1 MAVAL
6 AMPARRVW
14 SALLCLAVT
23 LAWALPPSVQAQSW
37 TRFGMRQG
45 LLSRTLHCLAP
56 TAEGGMLA
64 GTSGG
69 LNVWDGTRWLQFSAG
84 NGLAR
89 GRITAVAQTDGALW
103 AGSWGGG
110 LSVLRGT
117 IWRTYRA
124 ADSPLP
130 SDWVAA
136 LASDGARLWIA
147 TYGGGLA
154 ALQDDAWTVYRRADG
169 AGLPSDWLT
178 CLLRADNGDLW
189 VGSESAG
196 LARLS
201 VAGAWQTVALPPE
214 AAGAVTALALA
225 GDGALWVG
233 TPAGVWRLAPGA
245 AGRWTPDAPDAALVG
260 VSVTALA
267 AEADGALWVG
277 TGTGLLHRRAGGT
290 TRFTATDGLPHH
302 YVSAL
307 ALDVAGRLWVGT
319 LTAGL
324 AVHGELAPPT
334 VSRLPVVL
342 VHGWRSAESDRLE
355 DSEFR
360 HLAGWLRADGF
371 DAYFATGILPENTLY
386 ENALALRDTIDRAL
400 RESGAAQVY
409 LLAFSM
415 GGLNARAYLET
426 TLYRGDVARLFTLGS
441 PHRGEDLWAPLLL
454 WEHLDWS
461 DEPSTL
467 ELLPTHMAD
476 YNTRHSAPDSV
487 PYVLIAGDAGNPAL
501 AEGRLP
507 TLFGELPASDGLVS
521 VWSAL
526 GPAALAADR
535 RLSGDL
541 HAWAQETQ
549 LLDLPSLL
557 LPRTTYDAH
566 IRPFLFGVGAAPG
579 TGSPVLADVAAGAEA
594 DAPRSALRVG
604 EIAAGSTVSVP
615 PIPVDAAG
623 RTRLLL
629 RCKGAPVEMR
639 LIDPAGTAHSP
650 THVGAGV
657 EYLELSFADFASY
670 AISDTLTGEWQ
681 VTLATAADRRVAS
694 EYVLYAEWPD
704 SAVRL
709 RASAS
714 GAWVDAGEAVTLTAT
729 LSGPPGMTV
738 RAVTAD
744 VYAPAGM
751 QTLVFSPSRADAGA
765 RIYTAKYI
773 PREGGYHS
781 VLLSARGTHDGEA
794 FERGADLQ
802 LKVRGSGARL
812 LDSAPPEREELAGEE
827 NWVAPVTV
835 TVTRAGA
842 YVLTLTLTD
851 EQTGAQVLVSH
862 PMRLDVGEQRVAVP
876 LGGLRLRDGG
886 AYRLARLVLAD
897 ISGAAVWVDSWTA
910 DPGHAGW
917 RFSYD

>member
-1 MAVAL
+1 MR
-6 AMPARRVW
+6 ARRAW
-14 SALLCLAVT
+14 SALLCLAVA
-23 LAWALPPSVQAQSW
+23 LAVTRAPSVQAQSW
-37 TRFGMRQG
+37 TRFGVRQG
-45 LLSRTLHCLAP
+45 LLSRTIHCLAP
-56 TAEGGMLA
+56 AAEGEILA

-69 LNVWDGTRWLQFSAG
+69 LNVWDGARWLQFSAG

-89 GRITAVAQTDGALW
+89 GRITAVAQVDGALW

-117 IWRTYRA
+117 VWRTYRA
-124 ADSPLP
+124 VDSPLP

-154 ALQDDAWTVYRRADG
+154 ALQDDAWTVYRREDG
-169 AGLPSDWLT
+169 VGLPSNWLT
-178 CLLRADNGDLW
+178 CLLSADNGDLW

-201 VAGAWQTVALPPE
+201 AAGTWQTVALPPE
-214 AAGAVTALALA
+214 ATGAVTAIASA
-225 GDGALWVG
+225 GDGAVWVG

-245 AGRWTPDAPDAALVG
+245 GGGWTLSAPDPVLVD
-260 VSVTALA
+260 SAVTALV
-267 AEADGALWVG
+267 ADEDDVLWVG
-277 TGTGLLHRRAGGT
+277 TGSGLLHWRAGVL
-290 TRFTATDGLPHH
+290 TRFTVADGLPHN

-307 ALDVAGRLWVGT
+307 ALDGAGRLWVGT

-324 AVHGELAPPT
+324 AVQGRMAPPS

-342 VHGWRSAESDRLE
+342 AHGWRSAESDLLE

-360 HLAGWLRADGF
+360 HLAGWLREDGF
-371 DAYFATGILPENTLY
+371 DAYYATGIRPENTLY

-454 WEHLDWS
+454 WEHLAWS

-467 ELLPTHMAD
+467 ELLPTPMAD
-476 YNTRHSAPDSV
+476 YNTNHTTPDGV

-501 AEGRLP
+501 AEARLP
-507 TLFGELPASDGLVS
+507 TLFDELPASDGLLS

-526 GPAALAADR
+526 GPVTLSADR
-535 RLSGDL
+535 RLTGDL

-557 LPRTTYDAH
+557 LPRATYDAH
-566 IRPFLFGVGAAPG
+566 IRPFLFGVGEAPG
-579 TGSPVLADVAAGAEA
+579 TGSPVPADVDAGAQA

-604 EIAAGSTVSVP
+604 EIAAGRTVTLP
-615 PIPVDAAG
+615 PISADATG
-623 RTRLLL
+623 RTRLML
-629 RCKGAPVEMR
+629 RWKGAPVEMR
-639 LIDPAGTAHSP
+639 LVDPSGAVHSP
-650 THVGAGV
+650 SRSGAGV
-657 EYLELSFADFASY
+657 EYVELGLADFASY
-670 AISDTLTGEWQ
+670 AISDTLTGDWQ
-681 VTLATAADRRVAS
+681 VTLAAPDDCRDVSA
-694 EYVLYAEWPD
+694 YVLYAEWPD

-714 GAWVDAGEAVTLTAT
+714 GVWVAPGEAVTLTAT
-729 LSGPPGMTV
+729 LSGPPEMTV
-738 RAVTAD
+738 QAVTGE

-751 QTLVFSPSRADAGA
+751 QPLVFGPNGADAGA
-765 RIYTAKYI
+765 RIYTASYT

-781 VLLSARGTHDGEA
+781 VLLSAHGTHDGLA

-802 LKVRGSGARL
+802 LTVRGSGARL
-812 LDSAPPEREELAGEE
+812 LDSAPPEREESAGEVY
-827 NWVAPVTV
+827 WVAPVAV
-835 TVTRAGA
+835 AVTRAGVYA
-842 YVLTLTLTD
+842 LTLTLID

-862 PMRLDVGEQRVAVP
+862 PTRLDVGEQRVAVP
-876 LGGLRLRDGG
+876 LSRLKRRRGG
-886 AYRLARLVLAD
+886 AGRFLDCGRGARRLEVQL
-897 ISGAAVWVDSWTA
+897 
-910 DPGHAGW
+910 
-917 RFSYD
+917 